1 MESHY
6 QLENIFKIIQP
17 IHLYPPLE
25 VDQSQ
30 HHLNNLSKY
39 DNTTHKNHPTTSL
52 PR

>member
-17 IHLYPPLE
+17 IHLYPLE

-30 HHLNNLSKY
+30 HHLNNLNKY
-39 DNTTHKNHPTTSL
+39 VNTSHKNHPAISL